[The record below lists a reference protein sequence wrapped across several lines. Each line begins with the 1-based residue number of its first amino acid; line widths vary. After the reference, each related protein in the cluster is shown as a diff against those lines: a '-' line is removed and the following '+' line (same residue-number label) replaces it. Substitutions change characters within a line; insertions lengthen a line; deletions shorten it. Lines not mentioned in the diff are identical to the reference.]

1 MFILIK
7 MSQISLKI
15 IGKHDIPNVKNFDNL
30 EQFNDYYKLHE
41 EEINKL
47 STVKLNQMFHIKDYK
62 IARRKDADQEGKM
75 LCFQQIFNRNATPSQ
90 NIEEIAS
97 HHTVLVKRVSDMDE
111 RIKILELENA
121 KIKQQLLEIINV
133 LNSA

>member
-1 MFILIK
+1 

-41 EEINKL
+41 DEINKL

-62 IARRKDADQEGKM
+62 IARRKDSNEENGNKM
-75 LCFQQIFNRNATPSQ
+75 LCFQQIFKTQPSTASTA
-90 NIEEIAS
+90 IEEIAS
-97 HHTVLVKRVSDMDE
+97 HYTVINE
-111 RIKILELENA
+111 RIKQLELENT
-121 KIKQQLLEIINV
+121 KIKQQLVEIIKAING
-133 LNSA
+133 SS

>member
-41 EEINKL
+41 DEINKL

-62 IARRKDADQEGKM
+62 IARRKNAGGGESKM
-75 LCFQQIFNRNATPSQ
+75 LCFQQIFKPPPPSSSP
-90 NIEEIAS
+90 IEEIAS
-97 HHTVLVKRVSDMDE
+97 HYTVINEK
-111 RIKILELENA
+111 IKQLELENA
-121 KIKQQLLEIINV
+121 KIKQQLVEIINV
-133 LNSA
+133 INSGSG